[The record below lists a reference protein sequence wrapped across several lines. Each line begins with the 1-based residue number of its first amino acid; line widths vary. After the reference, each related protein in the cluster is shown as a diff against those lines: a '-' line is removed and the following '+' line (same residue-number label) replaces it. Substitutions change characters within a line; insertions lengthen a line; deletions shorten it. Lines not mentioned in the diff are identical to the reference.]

1 MNRDLQIII
10 DPESI
15 NIDKWAEFVK
25 HHDKRN
31 VFQTPEMYF
40 VYKKSGIYEPLV
52 FTAMKGDTICGVV
65 VAYILKEHKGLL
77 GKFSSRAVIWG
88 GPLVS
93 SPEVMHIL
101 LSKLNFH
108 LKNKI
113 VYTQFRNIFSVEN
126 FRDSFESSG
135 YFFEDHQ
142 DILIDLTRGVD
153 FIWENIHKNRKKEI
167 KNGLKKGLNV
177 TQVFLAEQDILHD
190 LYDLLQKLYKRI
202 KLPVP
207 PLTFFISAVNNLEK
221 TGYLKTFVAKV
232 EEKIVGFRMILTYGG
247 LIYDWYA
254 ASDQNYLNYRPNDVL
269 PWEILKWGCENK
281 YERFDFGGAGKPN
294 EAYGVRDYKLKFGGS
309 LVNYGRYNRINN
321 KPLYYFAK
329 TAFQFKRTIGL

>member
-1 MNRDLQIII
+1 MNLNIVHDAELIDRDNW
-10 DPESI
+10 S
-15 NIDKWAEFVK
+15 EFVK
-25 HHDKRN
+25 LHQDRN
-31 VFQTPEMYF
+31 IFQTPEMYL

-52 FTAMKGDTICGVV
+52 FIALLDENICGLVI
-65 VAYILKEHKGLL
+65 AYILKEHKGLL
-77 GKFSSRAVIWG
+77 EKFSSRAVIWG
-88 GPLVS
+88 GPLAS
-93 SPEVMHIL
+93 SPEVGHRL
-101 LSKLNFH
+101 LSELNIH
-108 LKNKI
+108 LKNKAI
-113 VYTQFRNIFSVEN
+113 YTQFRNIFSVEN
-126 FRDSFESSG
+126 FRESFESSG

-153 FIWENIHKNRKKEI
+153 SIWENIHKNRKKEI
-167 KNGLKKGLNV
+167 KNGLKKGLIV
-177 TQVFLAEQDILHD
+177 TQVCLTEQDILHD
-190 LYDLLQKLYKRI
+190 LYDLLHKLYKRI

-207 PLTFFISAVNNLEK
+207 PLSFFISAVKNLEK

-329 TAFQFKRTIGL
+329 TAFQCKRTIGL